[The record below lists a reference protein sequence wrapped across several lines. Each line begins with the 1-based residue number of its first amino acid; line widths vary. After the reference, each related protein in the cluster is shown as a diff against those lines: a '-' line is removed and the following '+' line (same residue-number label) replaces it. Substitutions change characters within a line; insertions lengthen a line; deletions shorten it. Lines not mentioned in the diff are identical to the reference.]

1 MVLATHSSF
10 ALNPLANFCHILN
23 GQSVTAAKSFV
34 LMVPVCASPIFSY
47 FSLVL
52 TSFKLVFNPGFDDQD
67 EILPLSP
74 ILTSLYFCGPWCL
87 QKLFSSDDESCLRLK
102 EIILDCNIRVQ
113 RYQKCSNWEL
123 HIAVGTL
130 STALR

>member
-1 MVLATHSSF
+1 MVFATYTSR
-10 ALNPLANFCHILN
+10 ALYPQPNFCHILN
-23 GQSVTAAKSFV
+23 GLSVAASKSFI
-34 LMVPVCASPIFSY
+34 LTIPVCTYPIFSSC
-47 FSLVL
+47 SLVL